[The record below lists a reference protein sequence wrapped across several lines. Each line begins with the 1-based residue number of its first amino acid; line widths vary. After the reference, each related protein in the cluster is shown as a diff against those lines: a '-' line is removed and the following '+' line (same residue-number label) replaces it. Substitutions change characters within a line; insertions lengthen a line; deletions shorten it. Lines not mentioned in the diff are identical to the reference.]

1 MPGAHLPLIVMQP
14 VDTDIGHLL
23 EHYEL
28 ILLDAYGVLLDKQGA
43 LPGAR
48 ELIVRLNNEHRP
60 YYLLTNSA
68 SRLPEIFSAELHA
81 IGLPIPE
88 DRIITSGRLL
98 SHYFAAHHLV
108 GKSCAVL
115 GPGNSAEYVRR
126 AGGVVVP
133 WHEEAEVVVLAD
145 QAGFPLLEGINGIVN
160 LIIHRLDR
168 DEPLELLLCNPDLI
182 YPVAP
187 GEVGITAGALALM
200 IEGILD
206 ERYPGHGYRF
216 HRLGKPHRPIF
227 DFALDAHRGARAVMI
242 GDQLATDI
250 LGAQRCGID
259 SALVMSGI
267 ARTDTCQQIT
277 PHFRLASLEQQ
288 VKNPADIA

>member
-1 MPGAHLPLIVMQP
+1 MPP

-48 ELIVRLNNEHRP
+48 ELIARLNNEQRP

-88 DRIITSGRLL
+88 ERIITSGRLL
-98 SHYFAAHHLV
+98 SHYFAVHHLI
-108 GKSCAVL
+108 GKSCVVL
-115 GPGNSAEYVRR
+115 GPENSAEYVRR

-160 LIIHRLDR
+160 LIVRRLDR
-168 DEPLELLLCNPDLI
+168 GEPLELLLCNPDLI
-182 YPVAP
+182 YPVASD
-187 GEVGITAGALALM
+187 EIGITAGALALM

-206 ERYPGHGYRF
+206 ERYPDRGYRF
-216 HRLGKPHRPIF
+216 HRLGKPHRPLF
-227 DFALDAHRGARAVMI
+227 EYALNQHAGARAIMI

-259 SALVMSGI
+259 TALVMSGL
-267 ARTDTCQQIT
+267 ARLESDSQVI
-277 PHFRLASLEQQ
+277 PDFRLPSIKSLTFR
-288 VKNPADIA
+288 KTS